1 MDERLPS
8 SFMGYLLGRSSSPF
22 SKGLWLSVNVGLGVL
37 QLLERPMDTFQT

>member
-22 SKGLWLSVNVGLGVL
+22 SKGLWLSVNVGLRVL
-37 QLLERPMDTFQT
+37 QLLERPMDTCQT